1 MYIKRA
7 LLKKYLEKIADKILQ
22 NPELSKLIE
31 QEKAF
36 NLEDR
41 ILLGEKVCLSL
52 EFEEDD
58 DFCYICLSTWQ
69 LSHWSFFWGVMCP
82 VSYRVPIRKK

>member
-7 LLKKYLEKIADKILQ
+7 LLKKYLEKIADKIFQ

-31 QEKAF
+31 QEKEF
-36 NLEDR
+36 HLEDR

-52 EFEEDD
+52 EFVEDED
-58 DFCYICLSTWQ
+58 YCYVSLSTWQ
-69 LSHWSFFWGVMCP
+69 LSHWSFPFLVMCP
-82 VSYRVPIRKK
+82 VSYRFPIRKK